1 MKFKSAPFRILV
13 LATIAAVAFSCTQP
27 KREFKLEEKYF
38 SDNTQLYLP
47 QDLEVTLWAESPLFY
62 NPTNMDVDA
71 KGRIWVTE
79 AVNYRLYRNDS
90 TKFLTHHKGDRV
102 MILED
107 KDGDGKA
114 ESSTVFVQDKDLVAP
129 LGISVIGNKVIVSSA
144 PSVIVYTDED
154 GDDKPDNKEIFL
166 TGFGGLD
173 HDHGLHAMFA
183 GPDGRYYFNAG
194 NAGPHIVTDKS
205 GWTLRSGSLYNGG
218 SPYMKHNEP
227 RLVSDD
233 GKVWVGGI
241 ALRVNPDGTGLTVL
255 GHNFRNSYEL
265 TLDSYGNM
273 WQNDNDDDG
282 NKGVRVS
289 WLMEGGNM
297 GYFSADG
304 SRKWQADRR
313 PGQGTVT
320 AHWHQDDPGVIPLG
334 DSTGSGSPTGVAF
347 YESDLLGAKYRGM
360 LLACEAGRNV
370 VLAYKP
376 EAKGAGYALKRH
388 NLITSLKE
396 EEVETAKSRAT
407 DDDDAKRFRP
417 SDVVVG
423 TDGALY
429 IADWF
434 DSVVGGHRMTDSIG
448 RGRIYRIT
456 PKGKK
461 LTAPEINLETTE
473 GQIAA
478 LLNPAVN
485 VRNSGFVRLAAQ
497 GDEALDQVKEIL
509 DSDNPYYQ
517 ARAIWLL
524 ANMGDNGVA
533 EVEGM
538 LESGDANLR
547 ITAFRALREV
557 KSDIL
562 PYARKLCKDS
572 SPAVRREVA
581 VALRDVPL
589 EKMQDIAVELASR
602 YDGGDRYYVEA
613 LGLALT
619 GKEEEIYPV
628 LEEKLGGDPLKWSA
642 GFADIAW
649 RLHPKAAIPALKARA
664 ASANLPK
671 EQRDKAMVALGF
683 IEDQEAVNAMQE
695 LMAVNVPDVEDEA
708 LWWLRYRQ
716 RNTWRNFDMLPSVLE
731 AEISP
736 ELQEKMLALKA
747 KVQNAAL
754 PMAQRVKSAK
764 AMAKDKTGGEM
775 LIGLASEKKLPKE
788 VIAEVSEVIFDN
800 PDQSVRSL
808 AGDYFK
814 KPNVMKTVSIP
825 AIEEISGDAA
835 KGKALFQSKCT
846 TCHRIGKEG
855 NTIGPDLSM
864 IGKKFEK
871 SGLLDAIVNP
881 SAGMSFGYEMWL
893 ITKKDG
899 TTASGFL
906 QADAETVVLK
916 GLDGKIYSIKA
927 KDIASRKQFETSIM
941 PPPAALG
948 LGEEDLA
955 NLSEYL
961 LTMPTDGQ

>member
-1 MKFKSAPFRILV
+1 MKLKC
-13 LATIAAVAFSCTQP
+13 AFSGVLLSGITAAMVFSCSEVN
-27 KREFKLEEKYF
+27 REFKLEEKYF
-38 SDNTQLYLP
+38 SEGTQLYLP
-47 QDLEVTLWAESPLFY
+47 QDLEATLWAESPQFF

-71 KGRIWVTE
+71 RGRIWVTE

-90 TKFLTHHKGDRV
+90 SKFMTHKKGDRV

-107 KDGDGKA
+107 QDGDGRA
-114 ESSTVFVQDKDLVAP
+114 ESSKVFVQDEDLVAP
-129 LGISVIGNKVIVSSA
+129 LGISVIGNKIIVSCA

-154 GDDKPDNKEIFL
+154 GDDKPDSKETFL

-205 GWTLRSGSLYNGG
+205 GWTLRAGSLYNGG
-218 SPYMKHNEP
+218 SPYMKDNKP

-304 SRKWQADRR
+304 SRTWQADRR
-313 PGQGTVT
+313 PGQGTVS
-320 AHWHQDDPGVIPLG
+320 AHWHQEDPGVIPLG

-347 YESDLLGAKYRGM
+347 YESNLLGEKYRGM

-376 EAKGAGYALKRH
+376 EPHGAGYTLKRH

-407 DDDDAKRFRP
+407 DEDKTKWFRP

-423 TDGALY
+423 TDGAIY

-434 DSVVGGHRMTDSIG
+434 DSMVGGHRMTDSIG

-461 LTAPEINLETTE
+461 LTAPEINLENIE

-478 LLNPAVN
+478 LLSPAVN
-485 VRNSGFVRLAAQ
+485 VRNAGFVLLAGE
-497 GDEALDQVKEIL
+497 GDEAIDKVKEIL
-509 DSDNPYYQ
+509 DSDNPYFQ

-524 ANMGDNGVA
+524 ANMGDGGIT
-533 EVEGM
+533 EVEAM
-538 LESGDANLR
+538 LESGDPNLR
-547 ITAFRALREV
+547 ITAFRALRQV
-557 KSDIL
+557 KSDII
-562 PYARKLCKDS
+562 PYARQLSKDS

-602 YDGGDRYYVEA
+602 YNGGDRYYIEA

-619 GKEEEIYPV
+619 GKEEKIYPV
-628 LEEKLGGDPLKWSA
+628 LEAKLGGDPLTWSA
-642 GFADIAW
+642 AFEDIAW
-649 RLHPKAAIPALKARA
+649 RLHPEAAIAALKQRA
-664 ASANLPK
+664 GSAKLSE
-671 EQRDKAMVALGF
+671 EQRSKAMVALGF
-683 IEDQEAVNAMQE
+683 IQDQEAVNAMQE
-695 LMAVNVPDVEDEA
+695 LMVTPVAGVEDQA

-716 RNTWRNFDMLPSVLE
+716 NNTWRNFDMLPSVLQ

-736 ELQEKMLALKA
+736 ELQKKMLGLKA
-747 KVQNAAL
+747 KLQDDGL
-754 PMAQRVKSAK
+754 PMEQRVKAATS
-764 AMAKDKTGGEM
+764 MAKDKTGGQM
-775 LIGLASEKKLPKE
+775 LIGLAAEKKLPKE
-788 VIAEVSEVIFDN
+788 VIAEVSKVIFDN
-800 PDQSVRSL
+800 PDQSVSVL
-808 AGDYFK
+808 AGDYFT
-814 KPNVMKTVSIP
+814 KPGVMKAVSIQG
-825 AIEEISGDAA
+825 IQKISGDAA

-855 NTIGPDLSM
+855 NNIGPDLSM

-893 ITKKDG
+893 ITKRDG

-906 QADAETVVLK
+906 QADAETVVLR
-916 GLDGKIYSIKA
+916 GMDGKIYSIKSE
-927 KDIASRKQFETSIM
+927 DIASRKQFETSIM

-961 LTMPTDGQ
+961 LTM

>member
-1 MKFKSAPFRILV
+1 MKLKCTFSGV
-13 LATIAAVAFSCTQP
+13 LLSGITAAMVFSCSEVN
-27 KREFKLEEKYF
+27 REFKLEEKYF
-38 SDNTQLYLP
+38 SEGTQLYLP
-47 QDLEVTLWAESPLFY
+47 QDLEATLWAESPQFF

-71 KGRIWVTE
+71 RGRIWVTE

-90 TKFLTHHKGDRV
+90 SKFMTHKRGDRV

-107 KDGDGKA
+107 QDGDGKA
-114 ESSTVFVQDKDLVAP
+114 ESSKVFVQDEDLVAP
-129 LGISVIGNKVIVSSA
+129 LGISVIGNKVIVSCA

-154 GDDKPDNKEIFL
+154 GDDKPDSKETFL

-205 GWTLRSGSLYNGG
+205 GWTLRAGSLYNGG
-218 SPYMKHNEP
+218 SPYMKNNKP

-304 SRKWQADRR
+304 SRTWQADRR

-320 AHWHQDDPGVIPLG
+320 AHWHQEDPGIIPLG

-347 YESDLLGAKYRGM
+347 YESNLLGEKYRGM

-376 EAKGAGYALKRH
+376 EPHGAGYTLKRH

-407 DDDDAKRFRP
+407 DEDKTKWFRP

-423 TDGALY
+423 TDGAIY

-434 DSVVGGHRMTDSIG
+434 DSMVGGHRMTDSIG

-461 LTAPEINLETTE
+461 LTAPEINLENIA

-478 LLNPAVN
+478 LLSPAVN
-485 VRNSGFVRLAAQ
+485 VRNAGFVLLAGE
-497 GDEALDQVKEIL
+497 GDEAIDKVKEIL

-524 ANMGDNGVA
+524 ANMGDGGITA
-533 EVEGM
+533 VEAM
-538 LESGDANLR
+538 LESGDPNLR
-547 ITAFRALREV
+547 ITAFRALRQV
-557 KSDIL
+557 KSDII
-562 PYARKLCKDS
+562 PYARQLSKDS

-589 EKMQDIAVELASR
+589 EKMQDIVVELASR
-602 YDGGDRYYVEA
+602 YDGGDRYYIEA

-619 GKEEEIYPV
+619 GKEEKIYPV
-628 LEEKLGGDPLKWSA
+628 LEAKLGGDPLTWSSA
-642 GFADIAW
+642 FEDIAW
-649 RLHPKAAIPALKARA
+649 RLHPKAAIAALKQRA
-664 ASANLPK
+664 GSAKLSD
-671 EQRDKAMVALGF
+671 EQRSKAMVALGF
-683 IEDQEAVNAMQE
+683 IQNQEAVNAMQE
-695 LMAVNVPDVEDEA
+695 LMATPVAGVEDQA

-716 RNTWRNFDMLPSVLE
+716 NNTWRNFDMLPSVLQ

-736 ELQEKMLALKA
+736 ELQKKMLGLKA
-747 KVQNAAL
+747 KLQDDGL
-754 PMAQRVKSAK
+754 PMEQRVKAATS
-764 AMAKDKTGGEM
+764 MAKDKTGGQM
-775 LIGLASEKKLPKE
+775 LIGLAAEKKLPKE
-788 VIAEVSEVIFDN
+788 VIAEVSKVIFDN
-800 PDQSVRSL
+800 PDQSVNVL
-808 AGDYFK
+808 AGDYFT
-814 KPNVMKTVSIP
+814 KPGVMKAVSIQGIQKIP
-825 AIEEISGDAA
+825 GDAA

-855 NTIGPDLSM
+855 NSIGPDLSM

-893 ITKKDG
+893 ITKRDG

-916 GLDGKIYSIKA
+916 GMDGKIYSIKSE
-927 KDIASRKQFETSIM
+927 DIASRKQFETSIM

-961 LTMPTDGQ
+961 LTM